1 MKKIIYST
9 LLISLATFANAQV
22 SISGKQSVEGDAT
35 LLDFN
40 SPLSADTNSTTNN
53 NVLGIILP
61 AVENES
67 VVTSPS
73 NGTFIYDH
81 DAKTVKMF
89 EADGWVSLSGEG
101 NNSKI
106 VVNTSDDLN
115 ANHGAII
122 GSKTSDAKGVLVLE
136 SSDKAII
143 LPRIANP
150 DTAVKNPYPGL
161 MCYDTVSKSLV
172 VFDGTLWNYW
182 K

>member
-40 SPLSADTNSTTNN
+40 SPLSVDTNSTTNN

-61 AVENES
+61 AVERES
-67 VVTSPS
+67 MVTSPS

-81 DAKTVKMF
+81 NAKIVKMR
-89 EADGWVSLSGEG
+89 EGDAWISLSDAG
-101 NNSKI
+101 NNSQI
-106 VVNTSDDLN
+106 VVNASDDLN
-115 ANHGAII
+115 ANQGAII
-122 GSKTSDAKGVLVLE
+122 GSATSAAKGVLVLE
-136 SSDKAII
+136 SSDKAMI

-150 DTAVKNPYPGL
+150 HTNVKSPYPGML
-161 MCYDTVSKSLV
+161 CYDTVRKSLA
-172 VFDGTLWNYW
+172 VFDGTNWNYW